1 MIKKVKNKKYM
12 IAIVV
17 LLFAVVVGTTY
28 ALFFSNT
35 SLANLFSVGNFN
47 VVTTETFTSP
57 ASWQPGQEISKTIT
71 ATNNGNIQAAFRV
84 KYSEAWVDSNNSP
97 ISNVPNDAVT
107 INFINNYDWSYNS
120 SDGYYYY
127 NWIIEPGDTTRSLIS
142 GITLNSSLTGNA
154 SCVEDGNTYNCSSSI
169 SGLEG
174 ATYILTFTKETV
186 IYSKYQSFW
195 NTNQE
200 IGEYQYLYTLPEGR
214 TAYNLQVG
222 DEVCINGDTTECF
235 NFYGYDGNNIK
246 LLSKWNLKVGKIYD
260 SGGTQTGIYSSS
272 DTGYGLQN
280 SEAKGWVSGQT
291 SYGTVA
297 FSATNYW
304 YSSGLKPKYGS
315 SYPAD
320 VYDTDYKTEPDFSS
334 NGFNT
339 TGYSIAYYVEEYK
352 KVLED
357 YGVTIADARLLT
369 YSEATSSSIG
379 CSGSNKNC
387 PTNGFITN
395 TSFWLG
401 SANDDNCLWSV
412 YSVGYFYNSGY
423 YSIDYNRGVRPV
435 IVLSKSEVNAN
446 VADANKYN
454 PVSLPSGRT
463 KDNLQVG
470 DEVCINGDTTECF
483 NFYGYD
489 GNNVK
494 LLSKWNLKV
503 GKIYDSS
510 NTETGTYSSS
520 DTGYGLQS
528 SEAKGYVDGQN
539 RYGTVAFSATS
550 YWGSSGLK
558 PKYGS
563 SYPADVYD
571 TDYKTAPDFSSNGF
585 LTTGY
590 SIAYYVEEYKK
601 VLEDYGVIVGDA
613 RLLTY
618 SEATSSS
625 IGCSESSSSC
635 PDNGFIRNTSFWLGT
650 ARSTD
655 YLWIVRSDGYFRDGR
670 YYASNSYNRY
680 GVRPVIVISK
690 DAI

>member
-1 MIKKVKNKKYM
+1 MIKKLKNKKSM
-12 IAIVV
+12 IAGAIAACIVV
-17 LLFAVVVGTTY
+17 IGGTF

-35 SLANLFSVGNFN
+35 SINNIFNLGNFN
-47 VVTTETFTSP
+47 VVMNESITSP
-57 ASWQPGQEISKTIT
+57 DNWMPGEQIAKTIT

-84 KYSEAWVDSNNSP
+84 KITESWKDSGNND
-97 ISNVPNDAVT
+97 ITSNVPSNAVT
-107 INFINNYDWSYNS
+107 INFINNKDWSYNS
-120 SDGYYYY
+120 NDGYYYY
-127 NWIIEPGDTTRSLIS
+127 KWIIKPGETTSSIIS
-142 GITLNSSLTGNA
+142 GVTLNVDLMG
-154 SCVEDGNTYNCSSSI
+154 SSSCQNVNGDLI
-169 SGLEG
+169 CTNNLNGLAG
-174 ATYILTFTKETV
+174 AEYTVTFQKETV
-186 IYSKYQSFW
+186 DYTKYQQFW
-195 NTNQE
+195 DTNQE
-200 IGEYQYLYTLPEGR
+200 IVEYVSPLYSLPEGR
-214 TAYNLQVG
+214 NDYNLQVG
-222 DEVCINGDTTECF
+222 DEICINRNTTECF
-235 NFYGYDGNNIK
+235 NFIRYDGNNIVM
-246 LLSKWNLKVGKIYD
+246 LSKWNLKVGDIYD
-260 SGGTQTGIYSSS
+260 SSSTLIGSYSS
-272 DTGYGLQN
+272 DDDGYGLQS
-280 SEAKGWVSGQT
+280 SEARGYVANQT
-291 SYGTVA
+291 KYGTVE
-297 FSATNYW
+297 FSKTGYW
-304 YSSGLKPKYGS
+304 AEGSIIKSKYGS
-315 SYPAD
+315 VWD
-320 VYDTDYKTEPDFSS
+320 DNNIYDSDYDDA
-334 NGFNT
+334 
-339 TGYSIAYYVEEYK
+339 TGNNYSVAYYVENYK
-352 KVLED
+352 DKLEQ
-357 YGVTIADARLLT
+357 YGVTVKEARLLT
-369 YSEATSSSIG
+369 YSEATTNVG
-379 CSGSNKNC
+379 CSDSTHDC
-387 PTNGFITN
+387 PSTNGFIIN
-395 TSFWLG
+395 TTFWFG
-401 SANDDNCLWSV
+401 SA
-412 YSVGYFYNSGY
+412 YSNSGVWITTSGGVFGTY
-423 YSIDYNRGVRPV
+423 GTYSFGERAGVRPV
-435 IVLSKSEVNAN
+435 IAVSKSDVNNN
-446 VADANKYN
+446 VDDANKYN